1 MPSFLS
7 GSGSRP
13 PLSFSLFHNE
23 DWRRRFLP
31 SWKRKD
37 FERNLVQYGFIWKAL
52 NVHDYTTVTQGRLKS
67 WKVIDKDLCRAGFP
81 KDNIMLELSY
91 LIYVMTN
98 RWAACQARWLPGN
111 WCKFGKSR
119 LGKTRKRRN
128 TMRQTFVSNG
138 METIQEKFS
147 WCFFSNVNVI
157 TKIQIHIYTNTMNWT
172 LWSSIFLR

>member
-1 MPSFLS
+1 MSAK
-7 GSGSRP
+7 
-13 PLSFSLFHNE
+13 LFVWIWVTVATLLFPFPQE

-98 RWAACQARWLPGN
+98 R
-111 WCKFGKSR
+111 
-119 LGKTRKRRN
+119 
-128 TMRQTFVSNG
+128 
-138 METIQEKFS
+138 
-147 WCFFSNVNVI
+147 
-157 TKIQIHIYTNTMNWT
+157 
-172 LWSSIFLR
+172 